1 MASNRLLLG
10 PPLDLPIRRN
20 EANRRPGHAPSAW
33 IEQFIPA
40 TIRHPGRT
48 ASSDWIEQFA
58 PEKIAPKMLTME
70 KDNATLSDPSRDV
83 TPNSPPVTFPARDP
97 LKPSFPTVIVPALFP
112 NFTTGEIIDVD
123 DIHKL
128 RHSHLV
134 YCDNLDSMPFLRGKG
149 NIPFKHAKVKT
160 LPGNIEE
167 IFGDTAPTTAP
178 TELDLHLYKYTKN
191 KSFWAV
197 KIGAK
202 YVMVKGG
209 GALWRPWLGPEEG
222 FHWLGVA
229 SAIGVDAGETYESK
243 KKAKKE
249 RREAN
254 RAARAA
260 LKIKADGG
268 MEKATSEAG
277 TTEENGDEPLENSVT
292 MATDGA
298 GTVESSLAL
307 QVDGSQAEKDDG
319 APIVKKRGRK
329 ATRKST
335 EPAGTTSL
343 DLGLGAQ
350 EPCEENTMTRT
361 TFRVNSAGQ
370 TGPQHVA
377 KIEGDVT
384 EEGGEGIEA
393 N

>member
-1 MASNRLLLG
+1 
-10 PPLDLPIRRN
+10 
-20 EANRRPGHAPSAW
+20 
-33 IEQFIPA
+33 
-40 TIRHPGRT
+40 
-48 ASSDWIEQFA
+48 
-58 PEKIAPKMLTME
+58 
-70 KDNATLSDPSRDV
+70 
-83 TPNSPPVTFPARDP
+83 
-97 LKPSFPTVIVPALFP
+97 
-112 NFTTGEIIDVD
+112 
-123 DIHKL
+123 
-128 RHSHLV
+128 
-134 YCDNLDSMPFLRGKG
+134 MPFLRGKG

-167 IFGDTAPTTAP
+167 IFGDTAPTTVP

-209 GALWRPWLGPEEG
+209 GALWRPWLGPEES

-229 SAIGVDAGETYESK
+229 SAIGVDAGEAYESK

-260 LKIKADGG
+260 LKIKADEG
-268 MEKATSEAG
+268 MKKAASEAG
-277 TTEENGDEPLENSVT
+277 TTEENGDETLENSGAIGPDETGAMEVDEAEALENSVT

-307 QVDGSQAEKDDG
+307 QVDGSQAGKDDG

-350 EPCEENTMTRT
+350 EPCEENTMTRA

-377 KIEGDVT
+377 KIEGGVT
-384 EEGGEGIEA
+384 EEGGEDIEV